1 MYCDSVYLAQSDTTA
16 GFLCKDFKKLNRI
29 KGRNEKQSVIVTLSS
44 LEKLKKIV
52 RVPRLHRKRIRQSH
66 KSTFIYRGKNAL
78 VPQSLGVRVVKD
90 SYHSEFLDF
99 FPYLYSTSA
108 NPHKKPFD
116 LEFALKRA
124 EVLVLDKRELSQKPA
139 SFVFRVVNSNLRRV
153 R

>member
-1 MYCDSVYLAQSDTTA
+1 MYSNSIFLAQSDTTA

-108 NPHKKPFD
+108 NPHKKQFD

-124 EVLVLDKRELSQKPA
+124 EVLVLDKRE
-139 SFVFRVVNSNLRRV
+139 
-153 R
+153 